1 MQGDIQGSAQ
11 AIPAPAI
18 PPSVER
24 NQEMPSSVIRDTS
37 YDETTKE
44 MRVTFV
50 SGRVYVYDGV
60 PRVIYNAFCN
70 APSKGVFFNV
80 AIRGRYHF
88 HELPQERK
96 RSAR

>member
-1 MQGDIQGSAQ
+1 MTNSAQ
-11 AIPAPAI
+11 AIPA
-18 PPSVER
+18 SVER
-24 NQEMPSSVIRDTS
+24 EREMPSSVIRDTS

-70 APSKGVFFNV
+70 APSKGAFFNV
-80 AIRGRYHF
+80 AIRGRYQF
-88 HELPQERK
+88 HEIVQDRK

>member
-1 MQGDIQGSAQ
+1 MTNSAQ
-11 AIPAPAI
+11 AIPA
-18 PPSVER
+18 SVER
-24 NQEMPSSVIRDTS
+24 EREMPSSVIRDTS
-37 YDETTKE
+37 YDETTKK

-70 APSKGVFFNV
+70 APSKGAFFNV
-80 AIRGRYHF
+80 AIRGRYQF
-88 HELPQERK
+88 HEIVQDRK

>member
-1 MQGDIQGSAQ
+1 MQSEIQGSARAGPAQ
-11 AIPAPAI
+11 AL

-24 NQEMPSSVIRDTS
+24 NLEMPSSVIRDTS

-60 PRVIYNAFCN
+60 PRVIYNAFRN
-70 APSKGVFFNV
+70 APSKGAFFNV